1 MLRRKIQIM
10 FRNFSSFKLTQYF
23 TRKINILMKTKNFN
37 YQTHKGK
44 PLVVQQKM
52 GECLEKQRKL
62 FGKL

>member
-1 MLRRKIQIM
+1 
-10 FRNFSSFKLTQYF
+10 
-23 TRKINILMKTKNFN
+23 MKTKNFN